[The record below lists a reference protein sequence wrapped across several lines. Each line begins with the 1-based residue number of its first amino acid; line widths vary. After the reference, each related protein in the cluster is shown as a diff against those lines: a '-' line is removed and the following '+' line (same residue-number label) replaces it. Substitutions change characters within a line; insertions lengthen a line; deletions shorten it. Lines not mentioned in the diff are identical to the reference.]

1 MKPSVLAKWGIDSS
15 TIKQDVWIIEYSVD
29 TLVALSRNIN
39 ISYCAISRY
48 PAVVRDISFLA
59 PQKHTYEE
67 LKRAITSLD
76 ETLVADVQVFDE
88 YLSQQIPEGC
98 RSLSLHIVL
107 QDQEKTLTDE
117 RVERLMNS
125 VQKTLIENYSIRM
138 R

>member
-1 MKPSVLAKWGIDSS
+1 
-15 TIKQDVWIIEYSVD
+15 
-29 TLVALSRNIN
+29 
-39 ISYCAISRY
+39 
-48 PAVVRDISFLA
+48 VVRDISFLA
-59 PQKHTYEE
+59 PQKHPYEE

-76 ETLVADVQVFDE
+76 EALVADVQVFDE
-88 YLSQQIPEGC
+88 YRSQHMPEGF

-117 RVERLMNS
+117 RVEQLMNS